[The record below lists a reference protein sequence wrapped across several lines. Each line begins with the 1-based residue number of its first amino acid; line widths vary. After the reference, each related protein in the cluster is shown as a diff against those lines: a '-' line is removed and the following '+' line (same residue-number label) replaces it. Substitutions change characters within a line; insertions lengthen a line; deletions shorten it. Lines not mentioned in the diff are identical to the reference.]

1 MHVHASLG
9 SQHRQ
14 LVSKCCGLSVTSSSS
29 KLWWNFPSELHLLF
43 GQDQVEILTLCYGK
57 CMQTGHGRC
66 GFCLEI

>member
-9 SQHRQ
+9 FQHRQ
-14 LVSKCCGLSVTSSSS
+14 LESKCCELSV
-29 KLWWNFPSELHLLF
+29 NIFFFQAMVEFPSESHVQF
-43 GQDQVEILTLCYGK
+43 GQDQVEIQTLCYGK